1 MSFAEEVATRLKKE
15 LKITAKIIYD
25 YEEKENLILAFT
37 KDEFIQMMAY
47 KRGFTGKKYYLSWA
61 MPMERARH
69 YLPLVKKIALEK
81 KDFKFNPL
89 EKSIDRKG
97 HLAIAMSKKMF
108 LHLVI
113 KETSRLE
120 AITVG
125 WVVNGVRDFTIK
137 MQAMQKIK

>member
-1 MSFAEEVATRLKKE
+1 MSFAEEVAARLKNE
-15 LKITAKIIYD
+15 LKMTAKTIYN

-37 KDEFIQMMAY
+37 RDEFIQIMAY

-61 MPMERARH
+61 MPMEQARQ
-69 YLPLVKKIALEK
+69 YLPLVKKMALEK
-81 KDFKFNPL
+81 EDVKFNPL

-97 HLAIAMSKKMF
+97 HIAIAISKKML

-125 WVVNGVRDFTIK
+125 WVFKGVRDFAVK
-137 MQAMQKIK
+137 MHTMPKS

>member
-1 MSFAEEVATRLKKE
+1 MSFAEEVAARLKNE
-15 LKITAKIIYD
+15 LKITAKTIYE
-25 YEEKENLILAFT
+25 YEEKNNLILAFT
-37 KDEFIQMMAY
+37 RDEFIQIMAY

-61 MPMERARH
+61 MPMDQARQ

-81 KDFKFNPL
+81 EDVKFNPL
-89 EKSIDRKG
+89 EKSIDKRG
-97 HLAIAMSKKMF
+97 HIAIAISKKML

-125 WVVNGVRDFTIK
+125 WVFKGVRDFAIK
-137 MQAMQKIK
+137 MQTMPKN